1 MYSSDDRGSKCPH
14 CGAWTTYNDYF
25 DLAQVIQDKKIIGL
39 VSVVTLTELVTDPG
53 FRERSNSRHQRG
65 CMSFSISYWLFWPLS
80 IGRGARTG
88 HISNCSSVFLLS

>member
-39 VSVVTLTELVTDPG
+39 VSVVTLTELVTTSDITTLCPWHK
-53 FRERSNSRHQRG
+53 EDIQ
-65 CMSFSISYWLFWPLS
+65 MSTIK
-80 IGRGARTG
+80 IGMYEVNEQLIIR
-88 HISNCSSVFLLS
+88 